1 MSVFVQ
7 NPRKRSPS
15 GLVENPRKKVAV
27 SGTTPPTSQVIKVKT
42 EGPSTTLV
50 KPPQVVRQHQAVK
63 QPHPVRQSQHVKPQ
77 QIIRPEPVIKRD
89 PVIVCSICKNGKNTE
104 RKISCVD
111 CPFKGHI
118 TCLKLN
124 DRKDLVLLEL
134 NFQCEKCRTCST
146 CYETSESDPLI
157 LCPKC
162 NDAYHADCHI
172 PPIKDKQM
180 ADGNEWCCSN
190 CYMAS
195 RKTDK
200 KIKLNKTV
208 PPPIEKPLP
217 LPSAKIHKNDFVDI
231 ENPEKEENFEGFS
244 DLEQSSNDFLT
255 LKVVPDVSKWTPKD
269 VQKFFHSK
277 YPFEAKVFF
286 DQEVDGASLLL
297 MNRTDVLRLLKR
309 KVGPAL
315 NIYRMILRFQ
325 TGSNDVTLG
334 WF

>member
-1 MSVFVQ
+1 MSVFVE
-7 NPRKRSPS
+7 S
-15 GLVENPRKKVAV
+15 PRKKIAV
-27 SGTTPPTSQVIKVKT
+27 SAVKATSHHQQQVEIKI
-42 EGPSTTLV
+42 EPASIPA
-50 KPPQVVRQHQAVK
+50 KPQAVK
-63 QPHPVRQSQHVKPQ
+63 QLQVVKQQQAVKPPPQ
-77 QIIRPEPVIKRD
+77 QMKPPQQKPQPILPRQEPVIKRD
-89 PVIVCSICKNGKNTE
+89 PVILCSICKDGKNTE

-124 DRKDLVLLEL
+124 NRKDLVLLEL
-134 NFQCEKCRTCST
+134 NFQCEQCITCST
-146 CYETSESDPLI
+146 CYETSENESLI
-157 LCPKC
+157 VCPKC

-172 PPIKDKQM
+172 PSIKDKHM

-208 PPPIEKPLP
+208 PPPIEIPLP
-217 LPSAKIHKNDFVDI
+217 LPSAKVHKNDFVDI
-231 ENPEKEENFEGFS
+231 ENPEKEENFQGFS

-255 LKVVPDVSKWTPKD
+255 LKEVPDVTKWSPKD
-269 VQKFFHSK
+269 VQKFFHTK
-277 YPFEAKVFF
+277 YPAEAKVFF
-286 DQEVDGASLLL
+286 DEEIDGPSLLL
-297 MNRTDVLRLLKR
+297 MKRSDVLRILQKKL
-309 KVGPAL
+309 GPAI

>member
-1 MSVFVQ
+1 M
-7 NPRKRSPS
+7 
-15 GLVENPRKKVAV
+15 VENPRKKVAV
-27 SGTTPPTSQVIKVKT
+27 SGTTPPTSQVIKIKT

-77 QIIRPEPVIKRD
+77 QIIRPEPIIKRD

-208 PPPIEKPLP
+208 PPPVEKPLP

-297 MNRTDVLRLLKR
+297 MNRTDVMRLLKR

-315 NIYRMILRFQ
+315 NIYRMILRLQ